1 MNQTLGELIKSLQAI
16 EDQDQRVV
24 SLIVLAQDVIK
35 YDEETKQDEEVTT
48 EEFAKAIDEAYKPIV
63 HSIDEAF
70 EYITGEIIQA
80 LEA

>member
-1 MNQTLGELIKSLQAI
+1 MNQTLSELIKSLQAI

-24 SLIVLAQDVIK
+24 SLIVLAQDIIK
-35 YDEETKQDEEVTT
+35 YDEETKQDEELTT
-48 EEFAKAIDEAYKPIV
+48 EEFAKAVDEAYKPIV
-63 HSIDEAF
+63 RSIDEAF

>member
-1 MNQTLGELIKSLQAI
+1 MNQTLSELIKSLQAI
-16 EDQDQRVV
+16 EDQDQMVV

-35 YDEETKQDEEVTT
+35 YDEETKQDEELTP
-48 EEFAKAIDEAYKPIV
+48 EEFAKAVDEAYKPIV
-63 HSIDEAF
+63 RSIDEAF